1 MSGAH
6 MPETASLRLEVA
18 RILQNSQNGV
28 RHPALQG
35 KTG

>member
-1 MSGAH
+1 

-18 RILQNSQNGV
+18 RILQNSQNSV